1 MPATAGCRRDHAAR
15 EAEVRAIAS
24 RSQFTNPARATT
36 GARATMSAS
45 QGRRRTVSPV
55 LAMVQANS
63 ADMPATLTPKKVG
76 PPPPSIRVTQA
87 ARYMK
92 TPVSTGY
99 SSTCW
104 PGPGSRR

>member
-1 MPATAGCRRDHAAR
+1 
-15 EAEVRAIAS
+15 
-24 RSQFTNPARATT
+24 
-36 GARATMSAS
+36 MSAS

-55 LAMVQANS
+55 LAMVHANS
-63 ADMPATLTPKKVG
+63 ADMPTTLTPKKVG
-76 PPPPSIRVTQA
+76 PPPPSSRVTQA

-104 PGPGSRR
+104 PGPGSRRYGNAPSASPRAEYRIGMSE